1 MPTSQAL
8 FCSPYSAKKKLP
20 WTESWTV
27 AYWPALAPVLLKYP
41 AFVCECAHVHICTN
55 SGIYPQKHLRNHTT
69 VSGKTAAKERERE
82 RETQE
87 VIPAALTK
95 RRREGKTKSTGNTE
109 RNVPWNWKLNM
120 LTICQVSVCNWDAKV
135 STSKTA
141 SCLLLHSRHLSL
153 NSNIFNGDASLLL
166 SDHFSK
172 CENDSWIAA
181 CHVVPFKNTKAE
193 ESKRKS
199 TANYFL
205 CFQEHYSF

>member
-1 MPTSQAL
+1 MCISVQTQVSTHRNTSGITQR
-8 FCSPYSAKKKLP
+8 YQ
-20 WTESWTV
+20 V
-27 AYWPALAPVLLKYP
+27 RQLLK
-41 AFVCECAHVHICTN
+41 
-55 SGIYPQKHLRNHTT
+55 
-69 VSGKTAAKERERE
+69 RERE

-153 NSNIFNGDASLLL
+153 NSSIFNRDASLLL

-205 CFQEHYSF
+205 CFQEHYSFQDLQSGLLAKHTIS